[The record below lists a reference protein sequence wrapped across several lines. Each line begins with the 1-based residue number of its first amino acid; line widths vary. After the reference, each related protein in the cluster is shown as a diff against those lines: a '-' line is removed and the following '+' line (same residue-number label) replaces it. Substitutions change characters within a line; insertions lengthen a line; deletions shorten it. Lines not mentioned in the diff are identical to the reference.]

1 MRAVHGARARIA
13 AAAAALLA
21 SGVVALLASAPAAA
35 LPIDAY
41 PGAATSYLLVA
52 DGTPLWA
59 HAPDL
64 PRPPASLAKLM
75 TALVLLDGNWQP
87 EETITAS
94 KRAVDVDGTRLG
106 LRVGE
111 SLRARDALVA
121 LLVRSANDVC
131 VALAEHEAGSIEAF
145 AARMNARAA
154 KMGLADSHFEHPCG
168 LDMPGQHTTANDLLK
183 IAQAALERPQVAA
196 IVRMQSARVATLGG
210 RTIGIRNGNHLL
222 GNVEG
227 VFGMKSGYTTGAGTC
242 VIAVA
247 ERKGHRIWLVM
258 LDAPLRWWNAADM
271 IDAAFR
277 WIAFSPVP
285 AAS

>member
-1 MRAVHGARARIA
+1 VRAVHGARARII
-13 AAAAALLA
+13 
-21 SGVVALLASAPAAA
+21 GVAVALLASATAAA

-52 DGTPLWA
+52 DGMPLWA

-75 TALVLLDGNWQP
+75 TALVLLDGDWQP
-87 EETITAS
+87 QASITAS
-94 KRAVDVDGTRLG
+94 QRAVAVDGTRLG
-106 LRVGE
+106 LRAGE
-111 SLRARDALVA
+111 SLRAADALVA

-145 AARMNARAA
+145 ATRMNARAA
-154 KMGLADSHFEHPCG
+154 KMALADTHFEHPCG
-168 LDMPGQHTTANDLLK
+168 LDVPGQHTTANDLLK

-196 IVRMQSARVATLGG
+196 IVRMKNARVTTLGG
-210 RTIGIRNGNHLL
+210 RTIGMRNGNHLL
-222 GNVEG
+222 GSVEG
-227 VFGMKSGYTTGAGTC
+227 VFGMKSGYTKGAGTC
-242 VIAVA
+242 IVAVV

-271 IDAAFR
+271 IDAAYR
-277 WIAFSPVP
+277 WIAFYPIP

>member
-1 MRAVHGARARIA
+1 VRAVHGTRARII
-13 AAAAALLA
+13 
-21 SGVVALLASAPAAA
+21 GVAVALLASATAAA

-52 DGTPLWA
+52 DGMPLWA

-87 EETITAS
+87 EATITAS
-94 KRAVDVDGTRLG
+94 QRAVTVDGTRLG
-106 LRVGE
+106 LRAGE
-111 SLRARDALVA
+111 SLRASDALVA

-131 VALAEHEAGSIEAF
+131 VALAEHDAGSIEAF

-154 KMGLADSHFEHPCG
+154 KMGLSDSHFEHPCG
-168 LDMPGQHTTANDLLK
+168 LDAPGQHTTANDLLK
-183 IAQAALERPQVAA
+183 IAQAALERPQIAA
-196 IVRMQSARVATLGG
+196 IVRMKTARVTTLGG
-210 RTIGIRNGNHLL
+210 RSIGMHNGNHLL
-222 GNVEG
+222 GSVEG

-242 VIAVA
+242 IVAVA

-258 LDAPLRWWNAADM
+258 LDAPLRWWNAAGM
-271 IDAAFR
+271 IDAAYR
-277 WIAFSPVP
+277 WIAFYPVP